1 MVVENTSSENPNMD
15 GKKNR
20 NNILSVLEE
29 SNKLYNSCYNSPY
42 FSGYSVHKSQYK
54 RNKLRKH
61 SHDNNAKSSA
71 KSTNYRYRR
80 LHLQNSPGE
89 TGEPQLIL
97 PKYVPPPTSND
108 KDETYMKHKKD
119 VVKTVEINRS
129 VSSLS
134 ELIQLCDDYPDIENT
149 LYNIN
154 MKALHNIKD
163 SLVVLNNMV
172 GLQEIKSS
180 LVDQIVYYIQE
191 LHLVTS
197 SQQPN
202 DFMHTVIYG
211 PPGTG
216 KTEIAKAIG
225 TIFSKIGVL
234 PKNVF
239 KKVTRDDLIAGYLG
253 QTAIKTKDIIK
264 ECIGG
269 VLFIDEVYSLGNAE
283 KRDSFSK
290 ECIDTLCEALSCH
303 KGELMCIIAGYKDE
317 IKNCFFKINDGLE
330 SRFPWQYTVGSYSP
344 EELLEIFQRKV
355 TEIGWSLN
363 HDIDSRW
370 FKDNVDCFKYFGRD
384 METLLSKVKIA
395 HSKRV
400 FCLPQNEKT
409 VITEEDINKGF
420 QGFLKSENVKY
431 RNEKVNI
438 TRNIH
443 NSMYV

>member
-1 MVVENTSSENPNMD
+1 LKSSFPSMVVENTSSENPNMD

-211 PPGTG
+211 PPG
-216 KTEIAKAIG
+216 
-225 TIFSKIGVL
+225 
-234 PKNVF
+234 
-239 KKVTRDDLIAGYLG
+239 
-253 QTAIKTKDIIK
+253 
-264 ECIGG
+264 
-269 VLFIDEVYSLGNAE
+269 
-283 KRDSFSK
+283 
-290 ECIDTLCEALSCH
+290 
-303 KGELMCIIAGYKDE
+303 
-317 IKNCFFKINDGLE
+317 
-330 SRFPWQYTVGSYSP
+330 
-344 EELLEIFQRKV
+344 
-355 TEIGWSLN
+355 
-363 HDIDSRW
+363 
-370 FKDNVDCFKYFGRD
+370 
-384 METLLSKVKIA
+384 
-395 HSKRV
+395 
-400 FCLPQNEKT
+400 
-409 VITEEDINKGF
+409 
-420 QGFLKSENVKY
+420 
-431 RNEKVNI
+431 
-438 TRNIH
+438 
-443 NSMYV
+443 